1 MCSAYDTEDNL
12 SKALECGMKDYIIK
26 PVRIE

>member
-12 SKALECGMKDYIIK
+12 SLAVEYGMKDFIIK

>member
-12 SKALECGMKDYIIK
+12 SKALESGMKGFITK